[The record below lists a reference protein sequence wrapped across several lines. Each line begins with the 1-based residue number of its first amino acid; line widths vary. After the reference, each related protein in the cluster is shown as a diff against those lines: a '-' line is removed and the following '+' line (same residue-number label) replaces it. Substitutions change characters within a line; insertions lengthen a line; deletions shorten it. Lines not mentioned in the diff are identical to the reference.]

1 MLDQLQ
7 GGRWE
12 MHERTGGPTRRLCAP
27 SGRHLIQLR
36 HPGTHCDSI
45 VIEDGPAQVVV
56 QYICQGRGYGRT
68 RLRRETNR
76 LVQIESQ
83 GIADGLPFDFSAEAR
98 RVGDCTGG

>member
-1 MLDQLQ
+1 
-7 GGRWE
+7 

-68 RLRRETNR
+68 RLRRETTGWSRSKARASPTGCR
-76 LVQIESQ
+76 LTSRLKPA
-83 GIADGLPFDFSAEAR
+83 GSGTALAGSAIALAAANG
-98 RVGDCTGG
+98 